1 MLKMKDLE
9 KKTTT
14 IDYFFTNK
22 VMMVRPAFFGFNDQT
37 AATNFFQLNQQVDDV
52 LRTAVVEFDNMVEV
66 LKTNGIEVLVFEDNA
81 DDVKPDAIFPNNWF
95 STHKNKMYL
104 YPMLAP
110 NRRLERRQDIIK
122 KLKKE
127 GGYKT
132 IVDLSD
138 YENQNVFLEGTG
150 SMIFNHHS
158 KKIYAGLSP
167 RTHKPLVKK
176 MADELNY
183 EPVLFTANDENG
195 NAIYHTNVMLTI
207 GNGFAVLC
215 LESITKEEDK
225 RHVIKNLNAD
235 GLEILEINFEQMQNF
250 CGNLL
255 QLINYEGEP
264 VLVMSEQAKNSFSPL
279 LIEMIQRFT
288 KILVLSIPTIETIGG
303 GGARCMMG
311 EVY

>member
-255 QLINYEGEP
+255 QLTNNKGEP
-264 VLVMSEQAKNSFSPL
+264 VLVMSQQAKNNFSPL
-279 LIEMIQRFT
+279 MLSIIQRFT
-288 KILVLSIPTIETIGG
+288 KMVVVNISTIETVGG
-303 GGARCMMG
+303 GGARCMIG
-311 EVY
+311 ELF

>member
-81 DDVKPDAIFPNNWF
+81 ADVKPDAIFPNNWF

-288 KILVLSIPTIETIGG
+288 KILVVSIPTIETIGG

>member
-81 DDVKPDAIFPNNWF
+81 ADVKPDAIFPNNWF

-235 GLEILEINFEQMQNF
+235 GLEIFEITFEQMQNF
-250 CGNLL
+250 CGNML
-255 QLINYEGEP
+255 QLTNNKGEP
-264 VLVMSEQAKNSFSPL
+264 VLVMSQQAKNNFSPL
-279 LIEMIQRFT
+279 MLSIIQRFT
-288 KILVLSIPTIETIGG
+288 KMVVVNISTIETVGG

>member
-22 VMMVRPAFFGFNDQT
+22 VMMVRRAFFGFNDQT
-37 AATNFFQLNQQVDDV
+37 AATNFFQLNHQVDDV

-138 YENQNVFLEGTG
+138 YENQNIFLEGTG
-150 SMIFNHHS
+150 SMIFNHQS

-235 GLEILEINFEQMQNF
+235 GLEIFEITFEQMQNF

-288 KILVLSIPTIETIGG
+288 KILVVSIPTIETIGG

>member
-1 MLKMKDLE
+1 MLKMKELE
-9 KKTTT
+9 KETTG
-14 IDYFFTNK
+14 IKFFFTNR
-22 VMMVRPAFFGFNDQT
+22 VMMVRPVSFGFNDQT
-37 AATNFFQLNQQVDDV
+37 AASNFFQINRQIDDV
-52 LRTAVVEFDNMVEV
+52 NALALAEFDTMVEV
-66 LKTNGIEVLVFEDNA
+66 LKANGIGVLVLEDNA
-81 DDVKPDAIFPNNWF
+81 NKVRPDAIFPNNWF

-127 GGYKT
+127 GGYK
-132 IVDLSD
+132 IIIDLSD

-150 SMIFNHHS
+150 SMIFNHRS
-158 KKIYAGLSP
+158 KKIYAALSP
-167 RTHKPLVKK
+167 RTHKSLVKK

-183 EPVLFTANDENG
+183 EPVIFTANDENG

-235 GLEILEINFEQMQNF
+235 GLEIFEITFEQMHNF
-250 CGNLL
+250 CGNML
-255 QLINYEGEP
+255 QLTNNKGEP
-264 VLVMSEQAKNSFSPL
+264 LLVMSQQAKNNFSPL
-279 LIEMIQRFT
+279 MLSIIQRFT
-288 KILVLSIPTIETIGG
+288 KILVVSIPTIETVGG

>member
-1 MLKMKDLE
+1 MKDLE

-81 DDVKPDAIFPNNWF
+81 ADVKPDAIFPNNWF

-183 EPVLFTANDENG
+183 EPVLFIANDENG

-288 KILVLSIPTIETIGG
+288 KILVVSIPTIEAIGG

>member
-81 DDVKPDAIFPNNWF
+81 ADVKPDAIFPNNWF

-235 GLEILEINFEQMQNF
+235 GLEIFEINFEQMQNF
-250 CGNLL
+250 CGNML
-255 QLINYEGEP
+255 QLTNNKGEP
-264 VLVMSEQAKNSFSPL
+264 VLVMSQQAKNNLSPL
-279 LIEMIQRFT
+279 MLSIIQRFT
-288 KILVLSIPTIETIGG
+288 KIVVVNIPTIETIGG

>member
-1 MLKMKDLE
+1 MKDLE

-81 DDVKPDAIFPNNWF
+81 ADVKPDAIFPNNWF

-235 GLEILEINFEQMQNF
+235 GLEIFEINFEQMQNF
-250 CGNLL
+250 CGNML
-255 QLINYEGEP
+255 QLTNNKGEP
-264 VLVMSEQAKNSFSPL
+264 VLVMSQQAKNNLSPL
-279 LIEMIQRFT
+279 MLSIIQRFT
-288 KILVLSIPTIETIGG
+288 KIVVVNIPTIETIGG